1 MALTINTCPGLH
13 CLLEGDLGYAKQDNG
28 NPVRSVSALTV
39 QQIWQRIVY
48 DQWIVGVDVENSGE
62 SIVSD
67 LTLGLVSCQ
76 PEDISY
82 SSKTAICGDN
92 SRHHKQPVK
101 SKLSLSPKSP
111 TLKRKRTDNTNLPT
125 ASVKHLLPG
134 NQTRLTA
141 VSSLPRF
148 TSMDSCSISVV
159 ATWTS
164 QDGNL
169 DCHSMHCGH
178 VTLLAEQIMDGSLQ
192 LNNSLDR
199 KSIQQDIVALRSV
212 SIETEVIETAIMC

>member
-1 MALTINTCPGLH
+1 M
-13 CLLEGDLGYAKQDNG
+13 
-28 NPVRSVSALTV
+28 
-39 QQIWQRIVY
+39 
-48 DQWIVGVDVENSGE
+48 
-62 SIVSD
+62 SD